1 MFKRSE
7 ERKCPRLKGYD
18 YSKNGYYFITICV
31 DDMEHRFG
39 FVQNGI
45 MNLNESGK
53 IIKKYWFEM
62 PNVFNNCILDEF
74 IIMPNHIHCI
84 IIIDN
89 DNVVGGAYQSTPKQC
104 NQSTPLNENQ
114 STPKQCNQ
122 STPFY
127 VKKRI
132 QLNIKTF
139 KTGVV
144 RWATPTEK
152 IKSFI
157 EPVETLTV
165 GLKHHGISMMMR
177 WFKSN
182 TTKQINKLHPTRKFK
197 WQRSFTD
204 RIICKEREL
213 YYTRQY
219 IRNNP
224 ENW

>member
-1 MFKRSE
+1 MFKRSL
-7 ERKCPRLKGYD
+7 ERKCPRLKKYN

-89 DNVVGGAYQSTPKQC
+89 KPTVVQTSTVGVAYQPPPKKCEMQKPELKHA
-104 NQSTPLNENQ
+104 TNEHVITDIGNR
-114 STPKQCNQ
+114 
-122 STPFY
+122 
-127 VKKRI
+127 V
-132 QLNIKTF
+132 F
-139 KTGVV
+139 KTGVD

-152 IKSFI
+152 TKSFI
-157 EPVETLTV
+157 EPVKTSTNDV
-165 GLKHHGISMMMR
+165 KQHGISMMMR

-182 TTKQINKLHPTRKFK
+182 TTKQINILNPNRKFK

-204 RIICKEREL
+204 RIIRREREL